1 MDNINRAHQF
11 NFFLV
16 SIFSYLNASI
26 GLVSH
31 NFSSWSSIIS
41 KEVLI
46 FPSPNRCLIFLSICP
61 YTNVVVEGDSS
72 VPKRPPEPTKVLT
85 RLSATQQ
92 LRSKPMRKYN
102 RYCLRLWL
110 LHIHSRCSTGI
121 SLSLYYYQSISKYAP
136 INKLRVSPTNLC
148 PNPC

>member
-1 MDNINRAHQF
+1 MDNENRAHQF

-16 SIFSYLNASI
+16 SILSYLSASI

-31 NFSSWSSIIS
+31 NFSSCSSIIS

-46 FPSPNRCLIFLSICP
+46 LSSPNRCLVFLSICP
-61 YTNVVVEGDSS
+61 YTNVVVVEDSS
-72 VPKRPPEPTKVLT
+72 VPKRSSKTFVRT

-121 SLSLYYYQSISKYAP
+121 SLSLYCYQSISKSAP